1 MLKMSKSMQS
11 VINNPK
17 ALMILIG
24 IVYAHHAY
32 TQVYL
37 SKYVGNLPADNTGHY
52 FEIFNESNQTADISN
67 YLVVTRHYILQL
79 SSNTYLKPLERLRIG
94 ASVKEST
101 DISFN
106 ALESMKFREVG
117 GNDPGDFMV
126 LMDKSLT
133 IKDAS
138 LFSVVREVDFLPYKE
153 ELMLGNS
160 SALIISLPSEN
171 DRIWNF
177 LPAQDDPDPA
187 LAYLRINDEWKISSR
202 TKNMLPAV
210 SIIDINTTF
219 ENGKVIVKWLSEFEQ
234 DCFSYIVERSE
245 DGNNYK
251 QIGTVPSMINQ
262 RLQTYQ
268 FEDANIQPDKRYYY
282 QIRNTDKFGFNIYS
296 DYSLIRTG
304 ETNDQ
309 FDMQIIRIG
318 QTLNIRFA
326 SSESQ
331 RIRIKIMDEEYRE
344 VDILFY
350 DIVEAYKDNL
360 IEYLKELSVGKYF
373 LIAQTERQ
381 RIYKEILITE

>member
-1 MLKMSKSMQS
+1 MQRVMNNSK
-11 VINNPK
+11 VF
-17 ALMILIG
+17 MILMWA
-24 IVYAHHAY
+24 VLSHHAY

-37 SKYVGNLPADNTGHY
+37 SKYVGNLPSENSGHY
-52 FEIFNESNQTADISN
+52 FEMFNESNQTVDVSN

-79 SSNTYLKPLERLRIG
+79 PSNTFLKPLERLRIG
-94 ASVKEST
+94 ASATERT
-101 DISFN
+101 DISFSS
-106 ALESMKFREVG
+106 LESMKFREVG
-117 GNDPGDFMV
+117 GNDPGGFMV
-126 LMDKSLT
+126 LMDRTLT
-133 IKDAS
+133 IQDAF
-138 LFSVVREVDFLPYKE
+138 LFSIVREVDFLPYKE

-177 LPAQDDPDPA
+177 LPAQDEPDPA
-187 LAYLRINDEWKISSR
+187 LAYLRINDDWKISSR

-219 ENGKVIVKWLSEFEQ
+219 ENGKVIVRWLSEFEQ
-234 DCFSYIVERSE
+234 DCFNYIVERSE

-251 QIGTVPSMINQ
+251 QIGTVPGMIHQ

-282 QIRNTDKFGFNIYS
+282 QIRSTDKFGFNVYS

-309 FDMQIIRIG
+309 FDMQIIRMG
-318 QTLNIRFA
+318 QTLNVRFA

-350 DIVEAYKDNL
+350 DVVEADRDNL
-360 IEYLKELSVGKYF
+360 IEYLRELSVGKYF

-381 RIYKEILITE
+381 RIYREILITE